1 MGMDPASWAALAAAA
16 IAAAG
21 GVATTVISQQAQP
34 KKPSGAPIKNDVP
47 GPDEAR
53 QRLEA
58 EEALRKR
65 RGLAANILQGD
76 NAAVATTQSGSK
88 TTLG

>member
-16 IAAAG
+16 ISAAG
-21 GVATTVISQQAQP
+21 GLAATALGKQAKP
-34 KKPSGAPIKNDVP
+34 KSPGAPIKTDVP

-53 QRLEA
+53 QKLEA

>member
-1 MGMDPASWAALAAAA
+1 MGMDPGSWAILASAV

-21 GVATTVISQQAQP
+21 TVTASAISQQAKP
-34 KKPSGAPIKNDVP
+34 KSSSAPIKTDVP